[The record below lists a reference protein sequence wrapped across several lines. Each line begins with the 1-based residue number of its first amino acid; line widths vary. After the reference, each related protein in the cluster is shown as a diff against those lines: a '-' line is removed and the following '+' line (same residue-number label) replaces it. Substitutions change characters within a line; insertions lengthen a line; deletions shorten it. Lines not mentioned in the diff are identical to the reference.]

1 MILSKRFRFEAAHR
15 LPRYEGP
22 CYHLHGHSYEL
33 HVSLEMPVDPET
45 GMTVDFFQLER
56 EVKGKVLD
64 RLDHRNIND
73 ILENP
78 TAENIA
84 IWIWQRLKPRLP
96 RLVEVVVA
104 ETCTARC
111 VYRGEGVWPKS
122 TGGTFPEGR
131 VPRGPKCG

>member
-1 MILSKRFRFEAAHR
+1 MRLSKRFRFEAAHR

-45 GMTVDFFQLER
+45 GMTLDFFRLE
-56 EVKGKVLD
+56 EAVKSRILQ

-73 ILENP
+73 TLENP

-84 IWIWQRLKPRLP
+84 IWIWQQLKESFPQM
-96 RLVEVVVA
+96 VEVQLY
-104 ETCTARC
+104 ETPDSSVT
-111 VYRGEGVWPKS
+111 YRGE
-122 TGGTFPEGR
+122 
-131 VPRGPKCG
+131 

>member
-33 HVSLEMPVDPET
+33 HVSLEMPVNAET

-56 EVKGKVLD
+56 EVKAKVLD
-64 RLDHRNIND
+64 RLDHKNIND
-73 ILENP
+73 TLENP

-84 IWIWQRLKPRLP
+84 IWIWEELQEQFPQM
-96 RLVEVVVA
+96 VEIKLF
-104 ETCTARC
+104 ETPDSS
-111 VYRGEGVWPKS
+111 VSYRGK
-122 TGGTFPEGR
+122 
-131 VPRGPKCG
+131 